1 MEDEVADL
9 RDALAASKREA
20 TAAIARSAAAEAA
33 AAETAGG
40 EAKTAAALRERLAA
54 AEAEAVGLRAEVNDA
69 NARAGGG
76 DDRSARARVAQLEN
90 ALKDA
95 RQETNEARREAE
107 DARRRAAAAAA
118 AAGEVQPA
126 TSSSSGGGARELAA
140 SEATA
145 QRLRATV
152 EALERDNKSLQWQV
166 AMTQSGGGGATGGVA
181 TATGKGFAKGARP
194 GGLLATSTT
203 DGPGALPA
211 LKRHKR
217 EIFIAY
223 LVLLHV
229 YTLSLVTRAC

>member
-1 MEDEVADL
+1 
-9 RDALAASKREA
+9 
-20 TAAIARSAAAEAA
+20 
-33 AAETAGG
+33 
-40 EAKTAAALRERLAA
+40 
-54 AEAEAVGLRAEVNDA
+54 
-69 NARAGGG
+69 
-76 DDRSARARVAQLEN
+76 
-90 ALKDA
+90 
-95 RQETNEARREAE
+95 
-107 DARRRAAAAAA
+107 
-118 AAGEVQPA
+118 
-126 TSSSSGGGARELAA
+126 
-140 SEATA
+140 
-145 QRLRATV
+145 V

-181 TATGKGFAKGARP
+181 TAAGKGVAKGARP

>member
-1 MEDEVADL
+1 MSRHLSTGGAATESDTDGGESEDGGQPSTPGGTPIERRV
-9 RDALAASKREA
+9 RAASLH
-20 TAAIARSAAAEAA
+20 TI
-33 AAETAGG
+33 
-40 EAKTAAALRERLAA
+40 
-54 AEAEAVGLRAEVNDA
+54 
-69 NARAGGG
+69 
-76 DDRSARARVAQLEN
+76 
-90 ALKDA
+90 
-95 RQETNEARREAE
+95 
-107 DARRRAAAAAA
+107 
-118 AAGEVQPA
+118 
-126 TSSSSGGGARELAA
+126 
-140 SEATA
+140 
-145 QRLRATV
+145 ATV

-181 TATGKGFAKGARP
+181 TAAGKGVAKGARP